1 MNSNPKILL
10 KKFIQPHFRMK
21 VNYKFSLSYLYYS
34 RYVKEGIPHEK
45 ENLSDKCCSFVGFY
59 SYI

>member
-1 MNSNPKILL
+1 
-10 KKFIQPHFRMK
+10 MK

-45 ENLSDKCCSFVGFY
+45 ENLSDKCSSFVGFY
-59 SYI
+59 SHI